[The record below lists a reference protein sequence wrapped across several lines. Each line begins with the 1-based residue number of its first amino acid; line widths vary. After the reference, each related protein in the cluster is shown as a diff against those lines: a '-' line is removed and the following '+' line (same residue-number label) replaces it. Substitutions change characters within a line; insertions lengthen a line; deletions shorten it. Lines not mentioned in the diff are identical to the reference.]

1 MDTEARLAQIRQE
14 IETRLPQLL
23 PQVKD
28 TPSLLHQA
36 MRYSALAPGKRL
48 RPSLCMASALAV
60 GGRLDC
66 ALDAGCAIEFVHC
79 FSLIHDDLPCIDDDN
94 LRRGRPTCHVEFG
107 EAMAVLAGDALFAL
121 AFETMADSS
130 PEPERTA
137 ESVLILA
144 RATGSYGLV
153 GGEVLDILAEGAHGG
168 LNDLET
174 IHARKTGALIGA
186 SCRIGGVL
194 AGCDRTTAEQLERI
208 GQTIGLAFQIADDV
222 LNETSSPEQLGKA
235 VGSDRE
241 RSKLTYPALLGISAS
256 QALAEQMVERALR
269 GLSDMAG
276 DTSLLTGL
284 AAYAIDRDW

>member
-1 MDTEARLAQIRQE
+1 MDTEARLAQIRQD
-14 IETRLPQLL
+14 IEKRLPQLL

>member
-1 MDTEARLAQIRQE
+1 MDTEARLAQIRQD
-14 IETRLPQLL
+14 IEKRLPQLL

-60 GGRLDC
+60 GGSLEC

-269 GLSDMAG
+269 GLSGMAG

>member
-1 MDTEARLAQIRQE
+1 MDTEARLAQIRQD
-14 IETRLPQLL
+14 IEKRLPQLL

-269 GLSDMAG
+269 GLSGMAG